1 MATVINPS
9 KEELHNLSNEE
20 AAAYFDE
27 MVRQFLGVSAT
38 EFLKDR
44 KKFERNPHF
53 PSIEFLIPLV
63 DDSEE

>member
-27 MVRQFLGVSAT
+27 MVRQFWESQPRN
-38 EFLKDR
+38 FLRTARSLKV
-44 KKFERNPHF
+44 
-53 PSIEFLIPLV
+53 ILTFLAL
-63 DDSEE
+63 SS